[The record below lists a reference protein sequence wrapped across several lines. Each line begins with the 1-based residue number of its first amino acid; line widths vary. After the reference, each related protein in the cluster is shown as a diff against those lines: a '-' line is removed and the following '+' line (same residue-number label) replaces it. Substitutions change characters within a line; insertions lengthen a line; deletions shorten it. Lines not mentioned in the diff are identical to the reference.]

1 MTSLLLIPNISPNK
15 IEYASFHSIT
25 THDDGSVGIQ
35 ISRDLQR
42 LTIQDDVTTHGGE
55 GESLVKGKVL
65 ELKAYALSVLKN
77 DHVGELSVGG
87 ALCTIGQGV
96 VTLIVQGSIDSLKVH
111 EGIHALGQDSDA
123 VVIEGGNISLEG
135 LDITAREGERIRIQQ
150 LKK

>member
-1 MTSLLLIPNISPNK
+1 M
-15 IEYASFHSIT
+15 
-25 THDDGSVGIQ
+25 V
-35 ISRDLQR
+35 
-42 LTIQDDVTTHGGE
+42 
-55 GESLVKGKVL
+55 
-65 ELKAYALSVLKN
+65 
-77 DHVGELSVGG
+77 

-135 LDITAREGERIRIQQ
+135 LDITALEGEKIRIQQ